1 VVTRGAVC
9 WIDLG
14 VADGSAPAGRRP
26 VVVVQADAFTRSA
39 LATVVVVA
47 LTSNTALAEYPG
59 NVFVPARVSGLAK
72 DSVVNV
78 TQVATVDESALSD
91 PVEVLPSYLVDE
103 VSAGLRLV
111 LAV

>member
-1 VVTRGAVC
+1 MLTRGAVC

-14 VADGSAPAGRRP
+14 SPEGSAPAGRRP

-47 LTSNTALAEYPG
+47 LTSNTAVAEYPG
-59 NVFVPARVSGLAK
+59 NVFVPARASGLTK
-72 DSVVNV
+72 DSIVNV
-78 TQVATVDESALSD
+78 TQLATVDEAALSE
-91 PVEVLPSYLVDE
+91 PLGVLPSYLVDE